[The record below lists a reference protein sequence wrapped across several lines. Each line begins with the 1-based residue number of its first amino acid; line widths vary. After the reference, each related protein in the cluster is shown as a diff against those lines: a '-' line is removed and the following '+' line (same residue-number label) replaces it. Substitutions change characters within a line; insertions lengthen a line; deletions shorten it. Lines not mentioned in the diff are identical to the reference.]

1 MAVSHKGEGN
11 MLAWANYNGFHVA
24 SVISDPPSPQGL
36 METEA
41 ERWEPSPPTWSH
53 PTRNKVC
60 VRDKEAAVTVWRWRG
75 AEHCAL
81 ANHQG
86 QNIGLRVIT
95 TRVRWWGQRWSL
107 CRCLERLGKLISG
120 NNRMLMSFN
129 VSCVHWRQHLQV
141 KKNDFQKRFSSVP
154 RKDLSYAGKVI
165 FKFCAAIHYH
175 FPELW
180 TPARLKTQS
189 EHLFDPSAALSWN
202 PANRQCCGKI
212 ARKVT
217 ISLFRAHS
225 ERWAFLILTTEIKQL
240 VCDTYVYPFFF
251 F

>member
-1 MAVSHKGEGN
+1 

-41 ERWEPSPPTWSH
+41 ERWKPSPPTWSH

-95 TRVRWWGQRWSL
+95 TRVLWWGQRWSL
-107 CRCLERLGKLISG
+107 CHCLERLGKLISG

-129 VSCVHWRQHLQV
+129 VLCVHLWQHLRV
-141 KKNDFQKRFSSVP
+141 KKIKFSKKIFICATERPQLRRESYFQILRGNS
-154 RKDLSYAGKVI
+154 LS
-165 FKFCAAIHYH
+165 
-175 FPELW
+175 
-180 TPARLKTQS
+180 
-189 EHLFDPSAALSWN
+189 LSRAVN
-202 PANRQCCGKI
+202 TRTSKN
-212 ARKVT
+212 T
-217 ISLFRAHS
+217 I
-225 ERWAFLILTTEIKQL
+225 WAFVWSECCIVVKSREQTVLWQNLSQSDDLTPQGT
-240 VCDTYVYPFFF
+240 
-251 F
+251 